1 MFCESV
7 MHAGPTHIHRD
18 AHLHEAVD
26 LMAERHMQVLMV
38 VGQDDRFVGE
48 LSVNQ
53 FAKALLPRSVFLEY
67 EGHEDEAQ
75 RETLADVVSRLT
87 PYLERPIADFIDHDV
102 PVVRPKTPLI
112 DALMLLRGGAL
123 RIPVVDGPNDRLVG
137 AISMLTVMRIVHSH
151 R

>member
-7 MHAGPTHIHRD
+7 MQAAPTRIRRD

-26 LMAERHMQVLMV
+26 LMGERHMQVLMV
-38 VGQDDRFVGE
+38 VGEENRFVGE
-48 LSVNQ
+48 LSINQ
-53 FAKALLPRSVFLEY
+53 FAKALLPRSIFVEY

-75 RETLADVVSRLT
+75 RETLADVVGRLT
-87 PYLERPIADFIDHDV
+87 PYLDRPIIDFIDHDV
-102 PVVRPKTPLI
+102 PVVRPKTPLV

-123 RIPVVDGPNDRLVG
+123 RIPVVDGPNDMLVG
-137 AISMLTVMRIVHSH
+137 AISMLTIMRVVHSA

>member
-75 RETLADVVSRLT
+75 RETLADVVNRLT
-87 PYLERPIADFIDHDV
+87 PYLDRPIADFIDHDV